1 MKRSRG
7 RGRRQQNPVNRS
19 YDSNGPDVRVRG
31 TASQVY
37 EKYQTLA
44 RDATSAG
51 DRVMSE
57 NYLQHAEHY
66 YRIVLSHQ
74 PPQTEQAPNTDSEE
88 DVVAE
93 VETDENGAT
102 PLVLSRGSEEG
113 EQEVSDKPSRRRGPL
128 RRRRNG
134 DAGDAQS
141 GDTQTADTKPAES
154 KSANEP
160 EAATETSTETSTEI
174 EPENVQALDLD
185 KAAGNEAE
193 AQVEVA
199 VDAGTSDAAGDVS
212 AAANE

>member
-7 RGRRQQNPVNRS
+7 RGRRPQNPVNRS

-44 RDATSAG
+44 RDAMSAG

-74 PPQTEQAPNTDSEE
+74 PPQTEQALNTDSEE

-93 VETDENGAT
+93 VETDENGAS

-113 EQEVSDKPSRRRGPL
+113 EQKVSDKPSRRRGPL

-134 DAGDAQS
+134 DAGDAQ
-141 GDTQTADTKPAES
+141 TADMKPAES

-160 EAATETSTETSTEI
+160 EAATETSTEI

-185 KAAGNEAE
+185 KAAGKEAE
-193 AQVEVA
+193 AQIEVA

-212 AAANE
+212 AVAND

>member
-7 RGRRQQNPVNRS
+7 RGRRPQNPVNRS

-44 RDATSAG
+44 RDAMSAG

-74 PPQTEQAPNTDSEE
+74 PLQTEQALNTDSEE

-93 VETDENGAT
+93 VETDENGAS

-113 EQEVSDKPSRRRGPL
+113 EQKVSDKPSRRRGPL

-134 DAGDAQS
+134 DAGDAQ
-141 GDTQTADTKPAES
+141 TADMKPAES

-160 EAATETSTETSTEI
+160 EAATETSTEI

-185 KAAGNEAE
+185 KAAGKEAE
-193 AQVEVA
+193 AQIEVA

-212 AAANE
+212 AVAND

>member
-7 RGRRQQNPVNRS
+7 RGRRPQNPVNRS

-37 EKYQTLA
+37 DKYQTLA
-44 RDATSAG
+44 RDAMSAG

-74 PPQTEQAPNTDSEE
+74 PPQTEQALNTDSED
-88 DVVAE
+88 DVFAE
-93 VETDENGAT
+93 VETDENGAS
-102 PLVLSRGSEEG
+102 PLVLSRGSEED
-113 EQEVSDKPSRRRGPL
+113 EQRVSDKPSRRRGPL

-134 DAGDAQS
+134 DAGDAQ
-141 GDTQTADTKPAES
+141 TADMKPAES

-160 EAATETSTETSTEI
+160 EAATETSTET
-174 EPENVQALDLD
+174 EPENVEALDLD

-193 AQVEVA
+193 AQIEVA

-212 AAANE
+212 AVANE

>member
-37 EKYQTLA
+37 DKYQALA
-44 RDATSAG
+44 RDAMSAG
-51 DRVMSE
+51 DRVVAE

-74 PPQTEQAPNTDSEE
+74 PPQTEQTPTSDSEE
-88 DVVAE
+88 AAAASAE
-93 VETDENGAT
+93 ADENGAT
-102 PLVLSRGSEEG
+102 PLVLSRDNEEG
-113 EQEVSDKPSRRRGPL
+113 EQEASDKPSRRRGPL

-134 DAGDAQS
+134 EASDARSDESA
-141 GDTQTADTKPAES
+141 AEV
-154 KSANEP
+154 KSANQK
-160 EAATETSTETSTEI
+160 EAGAEAES
-174 EPENVQALDLD
+174 ENVQALELD
-185 KAAGNEAE
+185 KTTNQEGE

-199 VDAGTSDAAGDVS
+199 VEAGAGDTVSDVS

>member
-44 RDATSAG
+44 RDAMSAG

-74 PPQTEQAPNTDSEE
+74 TPQTEQAPNTDSEE

-102 PLVLSRGSEEG
+102 PLVLSRGSEED
-113 EQEVSDKPSRRRGPL
+113 EQEASDKPSRRRGPL

-134 DAGDAQS
+134 DEGDA
-141 GDTQTADTKPAES
+141 QTADTKPAKS

-174 EPENVQALDLD
+174 EPENVQALDLN

>member
-37 EKYQTLA
+37 DKYQALA
-44 RDATSAG
+44 RDAMSAG
-51 DRVMSE
+51 DRVMAE

-74 PPQTEQAPNTDSEE
+74 PPQTEQAPTSDSEE
-88 DVVAE
+88 AVAASAE
-93 VETDENGAT
+93 ADENGAT
-102 PLVLSRGSEEG
+102 PLVLSRDNEEG
-113 EQEVSDKPSRRRGPL
+113 EQEASDKPSRRRGPL

-134 DAGDAQS
+134 EAGDAQADES
-141 GDTQTADTKPAES
+141 AAEVKTANQKEAGAEAES
-154 KSANEP
+154 
-160 EAATETSTETSTEI
+160 
-174 EPENVQALDLD
+174 ENVQALELD
-185 KAAGNEAE
+185 KTTDQEGE

-199 VDAGTSDAAGDVS
+199 VEAGAGDTVSDVS

>member
-44 RDATSAG
+44 RDAMSAG

-74 PPQTEQAPNTDSEE
+74 PPQTEQTLTADSEE
-88 DVVAE
+88 DVIAE
-93 VETDENGAT
+93 VETDENGAA

-113 EQEVSDKPSRRRGPL
+113 EREVSDKPSRRRGPL

-134 DAGDAQS
+134 DAGDSQT
-141 GDTQTADTKPAES
+141 GDTKSAES

-160 EAATETSTETSTEI
+160 EAATETSTEV

-185 KAAGNEAE
+185 KAASSEAE
-193 AQVEVA
+193 EQIEVA
-199 VDAGTSDAAGDVS
+199 VDTGTSEAAGDVS

>member
-37 EKYQTLA
+37 DKYQALA
-44 RDATSAG
+44 RDAMSAG
-51 DRVMSE
+51 DRVMAE

-74 PPQTEQAPNTDSEE
+74 PPQTEQAPTSDSEE
-88 DVVAE
+88 AVAAYAE
-93 VETDENGAT
+93 ADENGAT
-102 PLVLSRGSEEG
+102 PLVLSRGNEEG
-113 EQEVSDKPSRRRGPL
+113 EQDASDKPSRRRGPL

-134 DAGDAQS
+134 EAGDAQADES
-141 GDTQTADTKPAES
+141 AAEVKTANQKEAGAEAES
-154 KSANEP
+154 
-160 EAATETSTETSTEI
+160 
-174 EPENVQALDLD
+174 ENVQALELD
-185 KAAGNEAE
+185 KTTHQEGE

-199 VDAGTSDAAGDVS
+199 VEAGAGDTVSDVS

>member
-37 EKYQTLA
+37 DKYQALA
-44 RDATSAG
+44 RDAMSAG
-51 DRVMSE
+51 DRVVAE

-74 PPQTEQAPNTDSEE
+74 PPQTEQTPTSDSEE
-88 DVVAE
+88 AAAASAE
-93 VETDENGAT
+93 ADENGAT
-102 PLVLSRGSEEG
+102 PLVLSRDNGEG
-113 EQEVSDKPSRRRGPL
+113 EREASDKPSRRRGPL

-134 DAGDAQS
+134 EASDARSDDSA
-141 GDTQTADTKPAES
+141 AEV
-154 KSANEP
+154 KSANQK
-160 EAATETSTETSTEI
+160 EAGAEAES
-174 EPENVQALDLD
+174 ENVQALELD
-185 KAAGNEAE
+185 KTTNQEGE

-199 VDAGTSDAAGDVS
+199 VEAGAGDTVSGVS

>member
-37 EKYQTLA
+37 DKYQALA
-44 RDATSAG
+44 RDAMSAG
-51 DRVMSE
+51 DRVMAE

-74 PPQTEQAPNTDSEE
+74 PPQTEQTPTSDSEE
-88 DVVAE
+88 AAAASAE
-93 VETDENGAT
+93 ADENGAT
-102 PLVLSRGSEEG
+102 PLVLSRGNEEG
-113 EQEVSDKPSRRRGPL
+113 EQEASDKPSRRRGPL

-134 DAGDAQS
+134 EAGDAR
-141 GDTQTADTKPAES
+141 ADESAAEVKAANQKEAGAEAES
-154 KSANEP
+154 
-160 EAATETSTETSTEI
+160 
-174 EPENVQALDLD
+174 ENVQALELD
-185 KAAGNEAE
+185 KTTDQEGE

-199 VDAGTSDAAGDVS
+199 VEAGAGDTVSNVS

>member
-37 EKYQTLA
+37 DKYQALA
-44 RDATSAG
+44 RDAMSAG
-51 DRVMSE
+51 DRVVAE

-74 PPQTEQAPNTDSEE
+74 PPQTEQTPTSDSEE
-88 DVVAE
+88 AAAASAE
-93 VETDENGAT
+93 ADENGAT
-102 PLVLSRGSEEG
+102 PLVLSRDNEEG
-113 EQEVSDKPSRRRGPL
+113 EREASDKPSQRRGPL

-134 DAGDAQS
+134 EARDVRSDESA
-141 GDTQTADTKPAES
+141 AEV
-154 KSANEP
+154 KSANQK
-160 EAATETSTETSTEI
+160 EAGAEAES
-174 EPENVQALDLD
+174 ENVQALELD
-185 KAAGNEAE
+185 KTTNQEGE

-199 VDAGTSDAAGDVS
+199 VEAGAGDTVSDVS

>member
-37 EKYQTLA
+37 DKYQALA
-44 RDATSAG
+44 RDAMSAG
-51 DRVMSE
+51 DRVMAE

-74 PPQTEQAPNTDSEE
+74 PPQTEQAPTSDSEE
-88 DVVAE
+88 AVAASAE
-93 VETDENGAT
+93 ADENVTT

-113 EQEVSDKPSRRRGPL
+113 EQEASDKPSRRRGPL

-134 DAGDAQS
+134 EAVDARVD
-141 GDTQTADTKPAES
+141 ES
-154 KSANEP
+154 AAKVKSANQK
-160 EAATETSTETSTEI
+160 EADAEAEG
-174 EPENVQALDLD
+174 ENVQALELD
-185 KAAGNEAE
+185 KTTDQEGE

-199 VDAGTSDAAGDVS
+199 VEAGAGDTGSDVS
-212 AAANE
+212 AAAYE

>member
-37 EKYQTLA
+37 DKYQALA
-44 RDATSAG
+44 RDAMSAG
-51 DRVMSE
+51 DRVVAE

-74 PPQTEQAPNTDSEE
+74 PPQTEQAPTSDSEE
-88 DVVAE
+88 AAAASAE
-93 VETDENGAT
+93 ADENGAT
-102 PLVLSRGSEEG
+102 PLVLSRDNEEG
-113 EQEVSDKPSRRRGPL
+113 EQEASDKPSRRRGPL

-134 DAGDAQS
+134 EASDARSDESAAEVKFANQKEAGAE
-141 GDTQTADTKPAES
+141 AES
-154 KSANEP
+154 
-160 EAATETSTETSTEI
+160 
-174 EPENVQALDLD
+174 ENVQALELD
-185 KAAGNEAE
+185 KTTNQEGE

-199 VDAGTSDAAGDVS
+199 VEAGAGDTVSDVS

>member
-44 RDATSAG
+44 RDAMSAG

-66 YRIVLSHQ
+66 YRIVLSYQ
-74 PPQTEQAPNTDSEE
+74 PPQTEQAPTTDSEE

-93 VETDENGAT
+93 VEMDENGAT

-113 EQEVSDKPSRRRGPL
+113 EPEVSDKTSRRRGPL

-134 DAGDAQS
+134 DAGDAQ
-141 GDTQTADTKPAES
+141 TADKKPAES

-160 EAATETSTETSTEI
+160 EAATETSTENSTEI

-185 KAAGNEAE
+185 NAAGNEAE
-193 AQVEVA
+193 AQIEVA

>member
-44 RDATSAG
+44 RDAMSTG

-74 PPQTEQAPNTDSEE
+74 PPQIEQALTADSEE

-113 EQEVSDKPSRRRGPL
+113 EQEAADKPSRRRGPL

-134 DAGDAQS
+134 DSGDA
-141 GDTQTADTKPAES
+141 QTADTKPAES

-160 EAATETSTETSTEI
+160 EAATETSTEI

-185 KAAGNEAE
+185 KAAGKEGE
-193 AQVEVA
+193 AQIEVA
-199 VDAGTSDAAGDVS
+199 VDASTSDAAGDVS

>member
-37 EKYQTLA
+37 DKYQALA
-44 RDATSAG
+44 RDAMSAG
-51 DRVMSE
+51 DRVTAE

-74 PPQTEQAPNTDSEE
+74 PPQTEQAPTSDSEE
-88 DVVAE
+88 AAAASAE
-93 VETDENGAT
+93 ADENGAT
-102 PLVLSRGSEEG
+102 PLVLSRGNEEG
-113 EQEVSDKPSRRRGPL
+113 EQEASDKPSRRRGPL

-134 DAGDAQS
+134 EASDARSDESA
-141 GDTQTADTKPAES
+141 AEV
-154 KSANEP
+154 KSANQK
-160 EAATETSTETSTEI
+160 EAGAEAES
-174 EPENVQALDLD
+174 ENVQALELD
-185 KAAGNEAE
+185 KTTDQEGE

-199 VDAGTSDAAGDVS
+199 VEAGAGDTVSDVS

>member
-37 EKYQTLA
+37 DKYQALA
-44 RDATSAG
+44 RDAMAAG
-51 DRVMSE
+51 DRVMAE

-74 PPQTEQAPNTDSEE
+74 PPQTEQAPTSDSEE
-88 DVVAE
+88 AVAAYAE
-93 VETDENGAT
+93 ADENGAT
-102 PLVLSRGSEEG
+102 PLVLSRGNEEG
-113 EQEVSDKPSRRRGPL
+113 EQEASDKPSRRRGPL

-134 DAGDAQS
+134 EAGDARADES
-141 GDTQTADTKPAES
+141 AAEVKTANQKEAGAEAES
-154 KSANEP
+154 
-160 EAATETSTETSTEI
+160 
-174 EPENVQALDLD
+174 ENVQALELD
-185 KAAGNEAE
+185 KTTDQEGE

-199 VDAGTSDAAGDVS
+199 VEAGAGDTVSDVS

>member
-44 RDATSAG
+44 RDAMSAG

-102 PLVLSRGSEEG
+102 PLVLSRGSEED
-113 EQEVSDKPSRRRGPL
+113 EQEASDKPSRRRGPL

-134 DAGDAQS
+134 DAGDAQ
-141 GDTQTADTKPAES
+141 TADTKPAKS

-174 EPENVQALDLD
+174 EPENVQALDVN

>member
-44 RDATSAG
+44 RDAMSAG

-74 PPQTEQAPNTDSEE
+74 PPQTEQAPTTDSEE
-88 DVVAE
+88 GVVAE
-93 VETDENGAT
+93 VEMDENGAT

-113 EQEVSDKPSRRRGPL
+113 EPEVSDKTSRRRGPL

-134 DAGDAQS
+134 DAGDAQ
-141 GDTQTADTKPAES
+141 TADKKPAES

-160 EAATETSTETSTEI
+160 EAATETSTENSTEI

-185 KAAGNEAE
+185 NAAGNEAE
-193 AQVEVA
+193 AQIEVA
-199 VDAGTSDAAGDVS
+199 VDTGNSDAAGDVS

>member
-44 RDATSAG
+44 RDAMSAG

-134 DAGDAQS
+134 DVGDAQP
-141 GDTQTADTKPAES
+141 ADTKPAES

>member
-7 RGRRQQNPVNRS
+7 RGRRPQNSVNRS

-44 RDATSAG
+44 RDAMSAG

-66 YRIVLSHQ
+66 YRIALSHQ
-74 PPQTEQAPNTDSEE
+74 PPQTEQALNTDSEE

-93 VETDENGAT
+93 VETDENGAS

-113 EQEVSDKPSRRRGPL
+113 EQKVSDKPSRRRGPL

-134 DAGDAQS
+134 DAGDAQ
-141 GDTQTADTKPAES
+141 TADMKPAES
-154 KSANEP
+154 ESANEP
-160 EAATETSTETSTEI
+160 EAATETSTEI

-185 KAAGNEAE
+185 KAAGKEAE
-193 AQVEVA
+193 AQIEVA

-212 AAANE
+212 AVAND

>member
-37 EKYQTLA
+37 DKYQALA
-44 RDATSAG
+44 RDAMSAG
-51 DRVMSE
+51 DRVVAE

-74 PPQTEQAPNTDSEE
+74 PPQTEQAPTSDSEE
-88 DVVAE
+88 AAAASAE
-93 VETDENGAT
+93 ADENGAT
-102 PLVLSRGSEEG
+102 PLVLSRGNEEG
-113 EQEVSDKPSRRRGPL
+113 EREASDKPSRRRGPL

-134 DAGDAQS
+134 EASDARSDESA
-141 GDTQTADTKPAES
+141 AEV
-154 KSANEP
+154 KSANQK
-160 EAATETSTETSTEI
+160 EAGAEAES
-174 EPENVQALDLD
+174 ENVQALELD
-185 KAAGNEAE
+185 KTTDQEGE

-199 VDAGTSDAAGDVS
+199 VEAGAGDTVSDVS